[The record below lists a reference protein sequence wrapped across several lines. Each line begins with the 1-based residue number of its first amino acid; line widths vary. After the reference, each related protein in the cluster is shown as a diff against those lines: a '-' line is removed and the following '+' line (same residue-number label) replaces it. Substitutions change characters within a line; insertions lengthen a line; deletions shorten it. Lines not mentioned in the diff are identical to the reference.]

1 MKQNEQHIE
10 GSGNQLEEQPIDWVE
25 MLAKLLKH
33 KWYIMIFTFAF
44 AVVGVVFA
52 LMQKRQYDVDVVLT
66 PEIEGKSGSSSLKS
80 LASMVGLSSSSLSGG
95 ADAITFMVFPE
106 VCSSTPFLTGLFS
119 VPVTT
124 YVSDKDYERGKR
136 PKTTTL
142 FKYISKEDEPKK
154 GLAAWMEDIF
164 GKDDKEKKEDN
175 SVVNPSHLTRMQ
187 DRVLRYLSK
196 HISANVD
203 NKTGLTTI
211 HVSID
216 DPLIV
221 TTLAD
226 TVCQRLQD
234 YVTEYKTKKAKQDL
248 DYFTKLS
255 DEAHEALIDAQ
266 QAYARSVDFDRS
278 VILQSVSSEKERLRV
293 ESQLAQQVFEQME
306 QQKAA
311 AKAKYQEL
319 KPAFA
324 VIQPATMPLKPSN
337 SRKNVVLGFMFFGFV
352 LSAGWKLFSGN
363 VKQYITDIKDKRKE
377 IE

>member
-80 LASMVGLSSSSLSGG
+80 LASMVGLSSSSLSSG
-95 ADAITFMVFPE
+95 ADAITFLVFPE

>member
-1 MKQNEQHIE
+1 MKQNEQYIE